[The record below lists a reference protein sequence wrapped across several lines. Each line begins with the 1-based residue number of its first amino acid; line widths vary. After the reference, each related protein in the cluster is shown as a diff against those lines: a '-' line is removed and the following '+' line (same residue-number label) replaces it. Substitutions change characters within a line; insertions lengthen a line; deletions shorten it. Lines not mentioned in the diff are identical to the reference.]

1 MKVYERH
8 FTDRKRDDNPCVV
21 NSMPEQCI
29 LRHVRHWENGSSLEK
44 KRWTSKWKITSN
56 NLFQWK
62 LFWNI
67 KDLSES
73 INLNI

>member
-29 LRHVRHWENGSSLEK
+29 LRHVRYWENGSALEK
-44 KRWTSKWKITSN
+44 NVEQAIEKKQATIYFNESYSGILKIF
-56 NLFQWK
+56 LK
-62 LFWNI
+62 V
-67 KDLSES
+67 S
-73 INLNI
+73 I

>member
-29 LRHVRHWENGSSLEK
+29 LRHVRYWENGSALEK
-44 KRWTSKWKITSN
+44 NVEQANEK
-56 NLFQWK
+56 
-62 LFWNI
+62 
-67 KDLSES
+67 
-73 INLNI
+73 